1 MTLFV
6 LTGLFLT
13 ALAAWVVWRRWVLRR
28 RQTTLTRLLDLADAV
43 EALIAAIYIDGG
55 ARGVVGLVE
64 PDAVEALLNRS
75 QARMTALQ
83 ALVTRVPADIGAVAQ
98 ASLESH
104 LPIRE
109 AKRDVLQHRLWIQQN
124 SASARQDQ
132 LDIACAALE
141 RARQKLSRQLES
153 LENAGAELA
162 IATQAATEAAK
173 REPPA
178 LRRDPRT

>member
-1 MTLFV
+1 MKLFV
-6 LTGLFLT
+6 LTGLFLI
-13 ALAAWVVWRRWVLRR
+13 ALAACVVWRRWVLRR
-28 RQTTLTRLLDLADAV
+28 RQTTLTRLLDLA
-43 EALIAAIYIDGG
+43 
-55 ARGVVGLVE
+55 
-64 PDAVEALLNRS
+64 DAVEALLNRS

-132 LDIACAALE
+132 LEVACAALE
-141 RARQKLSRQLES
+141 RARHKLSLQLES

-162 IATQAATEAAK
+162 IATQATTEAAK
-173 REPPA
+173 REPPT
-178 LRRDPRT
+178 LRRDPSTRC